1 MFDKRRKRSKADGTT
16 PVTPPGDT
24 LPTSPPALALPPTPP
39 EQAPTD
45 AVAAQPQGVPDE
57 PSSSE
62 TTMGFAGARPPADGT
77 MGQKLP
83 AFVEALRKAQ
93 ESKGKTVMVATEA
106 ETELIAVH
114 LATKAAT
121 SNEPEVGLDG
131 LRTIMR
137 EGSPPARGLAGFNL
151 GQILQLRGDLDGA
164 GQAYRVTADGPDA
177 ETAAMAALNLGILLY
192 ENGEVEP
199 AKTMLGRAAE
209 SDHAEAGPKAAYN
222 LGGLLAREG
231 ETEAGMQMLE
241 RAVDSGH
248 PDESRGALTQLGA
261 LLALQGRVDEA
272 RSAFVE
278 VIDSKHPEF
287 APVAKAC
294 LDDLHLHGR

>member
-1 MFDKRRKRSKADGTT
+1 
-16 PVTPPGDT
+16 
-24 LPTSPPALALPPTPP
+24 
-39 EQAPTD
+39 
-45 AVAAQPQGVPDE
+45 
-57 PSSSE
+57 
-62 TTMGFAGARPPADGT
+62 

-93 ESKGKTVMVATEA
+93 DSLGKTVVTATEA

-114 LATKAAT
+114 LATQAAT
-121 SNEPEVGLDG
+121 GNDPDVGVDG

-137 EGSPPARGLAGFNL
+137 QGGAPARGLAGFNL
-151 GQILQLRGDLDGA
+151 GQILQLRGDLAGA
-164 GQAYRVTADGPDA
+164 RDAYRATADGPDA
-177 ETAAMAALNLGILLY
+177 ETASMSALNLGILLY

-199 AKTMLGRAAE
+199 AKTMLSRAME

-231 ETEAGMQMLE
+231 ETDEGMRMLQ

-248 PDESRGALTQLGA
+248 PDEARGALTQLGA
-261 LLALQGRVDEA
+261 LLALQGRVAEA
-272 RSAFVE
+272 RSAFE
-278 VIDSKHPEF
+278 SVIDSKHPEF

-294 LDDLHLHGR
+294 LDDLSEIGLWSRERTPP